1 MISRRSLLA
10 ALGSAAA
17 LGGVARG
24 QDSDS
29 IAGTWNGTLPKADL
43 PLIFTFKGDG
53 SGTVNSPKQNFKA
66 AATISLDGNKVT
78 ISVPAVE
85 GTFTGTLEEGKMSG
99 TWKQG
104 SGYSDSLELEKE

>member
-24 QDSDS
+24 QDS

-66 AATISLDGNKVT
+66 AASISLDGNKVT

-85 GTFTGTLEEGKMSG
+85 GTFTGTLDGGRMSG
-99 TWKQG
+99 NWKQG